1 MEHSVR
7 TAPCQQGD
15 LNIDFGKMNKKYNVG
30 VLMMLKVWNDYYL
43 DASRVCYT
51 LKKVHTKADGGV
63 EYHNICT
70 YHTRLEE
77 ALAEAVRRTIREGV
91 ASGELKEWEQVRTEF
106 QRLESEA
113 RGLLQSICPAD
124 KTFVPALKNE
134 RNNKCA

>member
-1 MEHSVR
+1 MGHRVR
-7 TAPCQQGD
+7 ATPCQQGNMD
-15 LNIDFGKMNKKYNVG
+15 IDFGKMNKKFNSE
-30 VLMMLKVWNDYYL
+30 VLAMLKIWNDYYL

-51 LKKVHTKADGGV
+51 LKKAHTKADGGV
-63 EYHNICT
+63 EYNICT

-91 ASGELKEWEQVRTEF
+91 ASGELKEWEQLRTELR
-106 QRLESEA
+106 RLESEA

-124 KTFVPALKNE
+124 KDFAPTLKNN

>member
-1 MEHSVR
+1 MEHGVR
-7 TAPCQQGD
+7 AAPCQQGNLD
-15 LNIDFGKMNKKYNVG
+15 KDSGKINKKINSE
-30 VLMMLKVWNDYYL
+30 VLMMLKIWKNYYQ

-51 LKKVHTKADGGV
+51 LKKAHTKADGGV
-63 EYHNICT
+63 EYNICT

-91 ASGELKEWEQVRTEF
+91 ASGELKEWEQVRAEL

-124 KTFVPALKNE
+124 KPLPPALKNDQ
-134 RNNKCA
+134 NNKCA

>member
-1 MEHSVR
+1 MGHRVR
-7 TAPCQQGD
+7 AAPCQQGNMD
-15 LNIDFGKMNKKYNVG
+15 IDFGKMNKKFNSE
-30 VLMMLKVWNDYYL
+30 VLAMLKIWNDYYL

-51 LKKVHTKADGGV
+51 LKKAHTKADGGV
-63 EYHNICT
+63 EYNICT

-91 ASGELKEWEQVRTEF
+91 ASGELKEWEQVRAEL

-113 RGLLQSICPAD
+113 RGLLQSICSAD
-124 KTFVPALKNE
+124 KPLTPDLKND